1 MLQSRSRSIRSLD
14 DLSDMQSKVEFDR
27 SHRVQQTPPMM
38 MLMLLDSS
46 RALEL
51 AWCLLVCWPS
61 TIFFLLVLALRESF
75 SLLLLV
81 VLVDR
86 HLDVRD
92 IDDSI

>member
-38 MLMLLDSS
+38 MLMLASS

-51 AWCLLVCWPS
+51 VWRLLVCWPS
-61 TIFFLLVLALRESF
+61 TIFFLLALALRESF

-81 VLVDR
+81 LDR

-92 IDDSI
+92 IDDSIR